1 MKPAFALLFSADGVV
16 LMHRVAQGWV
26 VLGRALM
33 ADDGFAQRLADLRR
47 MADDLDAGG
56 GVKLV
61 LPNDQIL
68 YTNVDAPGPGRQKQR
83 SQIKSAL
90 IGRTPYEV
98 QDLAFDW
105 VGAGPTVQVAVI
117 ARETLAEAEA
127 FALEHG
133 FEPISFV
140 ARPDPADFTGEPFF
154 GVTSA
159 LPKGTRIPR
168 DDAPVPDPDAPPGDG
183 AADSLASPPPAA
195 EPLAGAQLDLLDFA
209 AKSEPKS
216 EVQQPISELQRPAQ
230 DGLSAPS
237 GPDAPAK
244 EAPYDALPTQGDVA
258 PKIEVAPDQR
268 AEARISQAE
277 PVDMAPAGDAEFAPE
292 PEPELLAASVPEPR
306 SNEIRDAATLSAVP
320 PAPVPPSTLPPAP
333 EAPAAFDVLVQDTP
347 PDPALDRAAPAAID
361 AALRDYSL
369 PPSAARVA
377 PVSVISPSL
386 PDIEPAALPQSST
399 QPRPIADPR
408 AKVGRLGRAA
418 VGAVGGVARAA
429 VAQGLPKSEH
439 RSVDPRPVLAAR
451 VRDSGSPIV
460 SPFKNPPP
468 APVLARPAALA
479 AMGVVFLAVLA
490 LVLWWIFADPVP
502 EAVQEPVSSL
512 GAEPG
517 AFAEGPVVS
526 PDAASDPIPEP
537 ASEVVVQA
545 TPTDDG
551 ASEGVTQSTDLV
563 GAVVPDAGSAVVEP
577 VAEGEATAEP
587 SAQPLPDAVDQAIAA
602 SLQDGNGADVG
613 VADMG
618 EGGGIPAPLPRPTRA
633 GPQSLNAD
641 PQTEESQRADGQV
654 TQDVPTALVADLQ
667 TETISPASAEA
678 EPQIGPA
685 APVLDDMAD
694 RVAQITPADG
704 TTAAQPI
711 DNLVL
716 SEDQP
721 MVQDVPVL
729 AAANRTVTVQPVPN
743 LRPADPIPQLMPPP
757 ALVRLA
763 ADAPPKAP
771 TAPPP
776 LGATF
781 ARDAQGLILA
791 TPDGALTPE
800 GAVVFSSLRVPAP
813 IARPRANLA
822 EFDIATLAK
831 SAPNGVVTDPD
842 VAAALRPPARP
853 AELAA
858 SQVGADAALSAEPVN
873 TPPLPKRRPAA
884 LQARIAAQA
893 QILADMADA
902 SRLALSRVAPPKP
915 RPQNFNRAITAALAQ
930 ADQGADVDEPEPV
943 VAPSILPT
951 KASVAKQAT
960 LDNAIN
966 LRDIALIGVFGKTSE
981 RKGLVRMPNGRI
993 VTVKLGDTLDG
1004 GKVVAIGAREVR
1016 YVKNGK
1022 NVVLNL
1028 PKG

>member
-26 VLGRALM
+26 VMGRALM
-33 ADDGFAQRLADLRR
+33 ADDDFAQRLANLRR

-117 ARETLAEAEA
+117 ARETLSEAET

-140 ARPDPADFTGEPFF
+140 ARPDPAEFTGEPFF

-183 AADSLASPPPAA
+183 GADSLSTPPPVA

-216 EVQQPISELQRPAQ
+216 ELQQPISELQRPAQ
-230 DGLSAPS
+230 DGLSAPL

-258 PKIEVAPDQR
+258 PKIEVARDQR
-268 AEARISQAE
+268 AEARVSQAE

-292 PEPELLAASVPEPR
+292 PEPEPELSAASVPEPPA
-306 SNEIRDAATLSAVP
+306 NEIRDAATLSPVP
-320 PAPVPPSTLPPAP
+320 SAPIPPSTLPPAR
-333 EAPAAFDVLVQDTP
+333 EAPAAFDVPVQDTP
-347 PDPALDRAAPAAID
+347 PDLALDRAAPAAID
-361 AALRDYSL
+361 AALPDYSL
-369 PPSAARVA
+369 QPSAVPVA

-386 PDIEPAALPQSST
+386 PDIEPAALPPSSA

-429 VAQGLPKSEH
+429 VAPGLPKSEN

-460 SPFKNPPP
+460 SPFQNPPP

-479 AMGVVFLAVLA
+479 AMGAVFLAVLA
-490 LVLWWIFADPVP
+490 LVLWWVFSDPVP
-502 EAVQEPVSSL
+502 EVVQEPVSSL
-512 GAEPG
+512 GAESG
-517 AFAEGPVVS
+517 AFAEGPAVS
-526 PDAASDPIPEP
+526 PDPVSDPIPEP

-551 ASEGVTQSTDLV
+551 AAEGVPQSTDLV
-563 GAVVPDAGSAVVEP
+563 GAALPDAGNAVVEP
-577 VAEGEATAEP
+577 VAEGEATAESP
-587 SAQPLPDAVDQAIAA
+587 AQPLPDAVDQAIAA

-633 GPQSLNAD
+633 GPQSFNAD
-641 PQTEESQRADGQV
+641 PQIEESQRADGQV
-654 TQDVPTALVADLQ
+654 TQDVPTARVADLQ
-667 TETISPASAEA
+667 TETTSAAPAEA
-678 EPQIGPA
+678 EPQIGIA
-685 APVLDDMAD
+685 APGLDDMAD

-704 TTAAQPI
+704 TTAAQPT
-711 DNLVL
+711 DDLVL
-716 SEDQP
+716 SDDQP

-757 ALVRLA
+757 LRWCDWRQMPPPRHRLRR
-763 ADAPPKAP
+763 
-771 TAPPP
+771 PP
-776 LGATF
+776 LGRRLHVTHG
-781 ARDAQGLILA
+781 GLFL
-791 TPDGALTPE
+791 PPQMAL
-800 GAVVFSSLRVPAP
+800 
-813 IARPRANLA
+813 
-822 EFDIATLAK
+822 
-831 SAPNGVVTDPD
+831 
-842 VAAALRPPARP
+842 
-853 AELAA
+853 
-858 SQVGADAALSAEPVN
+858 
-873 TPPLPKRRPAA
+873 
-884 LQARIAAQA
+884 
-893 QILADMADA
+893 
-902 SRLALSRVAPPKP
+902 
-915 RPQNFNRAITAALAQ
+915 
-930 ADQGADVDEPEPV
+930 
-943 VAPSILPT
+943 
-951 KASVAKQAT
+951 
-960 LDNAIN
+960 
-966 LRDIALIGVFGKTSE
+966 
-981 RKGLVRMPNGRI
+981 
-993 VTVKLGDTLDG
+993 
-1004 GKVVAIGAREVR
+1004 
-1016 YVKNGK
+1016 
-1022 NVVLNL
+1022 
-1028 PKG
+1028 